1 MSDYGYG
8 LSTIEGRVVTLP
20 SWKEKYCT
28 HHMLHHLENE
38 NPALKWT
45 KNHRNLHV
53 SLWLEVYRV
62 ILVCTC
68 WWHKM
73 KWIQFIRWTERDHTN
88 KHFENVSSSARRKM
102 YSRLLLSGILN
113 IRGKRM
119 VITQWMAD
127 IKSQQSGRMSV
138 LGVCGR
144 ESIIRWIS
152 NWQVQ
157 RCEMTTVFHSESSSW
172 VTVVATV
179 SADPHLHGGFKAKLE
194 KKQPLAVEVHSS
206 LLGKDC
212 FPARRREEV
221 N

>member
-113 IRGKRM
+113 IRGHAWSSR
-119 VITQWMAD
+119 
-127 IKSQQSGRMSV
+127 SGWRISSHNNLV
-138 LGVCGR
+138 GCRCWVFVAERASSDGSLTGRCRGVR
-144 ESIIRWIS
+144 WPLYFILNHRHES
-152 NWQVQ
+152 
-157 RCEMTTVFHSESSSW
+157 
-172 VTVVATV
+172 
-179 SADPHLHGGFKAKLE
+179 L
-194 KKQPLAVEVHSS
+194 
-206 LLGKDC
+206 
-212 FPARRREEV
+212 
-221 N
+221 